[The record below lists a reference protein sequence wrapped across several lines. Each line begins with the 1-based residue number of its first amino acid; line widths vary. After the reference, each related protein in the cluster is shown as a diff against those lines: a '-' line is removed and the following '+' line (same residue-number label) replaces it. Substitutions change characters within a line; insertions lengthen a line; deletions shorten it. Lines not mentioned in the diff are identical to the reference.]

1 MLKRILL
8 LLILISPIIYAAEIR
23 GTIYDEGLDKVKDS
37 IIEVNSQPKQ
47 KFVSKD
53 GTYSFTLPKGDYII
67 TARFEDL
74 TAQDNITIKEDGV
87 FILDLFLFPDFE
99 DDFDADIEVD
109 NFNDN
114 GNLFVYSIYALGLI
128 VIIGLVI
135 YKYKFYDKGKI
146 SNNENEI
153 VLEED
158 EILNRIMEIM
168 EKNNGRTTQKDIR
181 KEIKLSE
188 AKISLALTELE
199 HKGKLKKIKKGRGNV
214 IILQRWN
221 IL

>member
-128 VIIGLVI
+128 VIIGLAI
-135 YKYKFYDKGKI
+135 YKYKFYDNVKT
-146 SNNENEI
+146 SNNEKEI

-158 EILNRIMEIM
+158 EILNRIMEII
-168 EKNNGRTTQKDIR
+168 EKNDGRTTQKDIR

-214 IILQRWN
+214 IILQR
-221 IL
+221 

>member
-53 GTYSFTLPKGDYII
+53 GTYSFTLQKGDYII

-128 VIIGLVI
+128 VIIVI
-135 YKYKFYDKGKI
+135 VGVVFYFTQRGKVGRNKKY
-146 SNNENEI
+146 
-153 VLEED
+153 
-158 EILNRIMEIM
+158 RP
-168 EKNNGRTTQKDIR
+168 
-181 KEIKLSE
+181 
-188 AKISLALTELE
+188 
-199 HKGKLKKIKKGRGNV
+199 
-214 IILQRWN
+214 
-221 IL
+221 

>member
-53 GTYSFTLPKGDYII
+53 GTYSFTLQKGDYII

-128 VIIGLVI
+128 VIIGLAI
-135 YKYKFYDKGKI
+135 YKYKFYDNVKT
-146 SNNENEI
+146 SNNEKEI

-158 EILNRIMEIM
+158 EILSRIMDIL

>member
-214 IILQRWN
+214 IILQR
-221 IL
+221 